1 MKRPMRVSRNQLVL
15 CLERE
20 ERQRLDEETREALI
34 SALADLLLEAYGPQ
48 EETQGNAQG
57 GGHES

>member
-34 SALADLLLEAYGPQ
+34 SALADLLLEAYDPQ
-48 EETQGNAQG
+48 EETEGNAQG

>member
-1 MKRPMRVSRNQLVL
+1 MKRPMRVSRDQLVL

-20 ERQRLDEETREALI
+20 ERQRLDEETREALV
-34 SALADLLLEAYGPQ
+34 SALADLLLEAYGPE
-48 EETQGNAQG
+48 EETQENAQG

>member
-20 ERQRLDEETREALI
+20 ERQRLEEETREALI
-34 SALADLLLEAYGPQ
+34 SALADLLLEAYDPQ
-48 EETQGNAQG
+48 EETEGNAQG

>member
-48 EETQGNAQG
+48 EETEGNPQG